1 MPRMISAMTD
11 SLTASAREVFDVEA
25 RRHDRRARWFFWTV
39 LVMASSASIAGNAA
53 HSLVATD
60 LAVPAPLAVGVAV
73 APPIILMLS
82 IEGLSMLVRSGRRSK
97 VTSRLALTSTGL
109 LAVFAFVLS
118 FEALRDL
125 AVRSGIAETLAW
137 MWPVIVDVSIAQATL
152 ALLALWRPAEAATEG
167 RYEDLDFDMD
177 GEFDNEVGE
186 PDADAVAGDDHAQR
200 ALVVLRTRKIR
211 QSPETVQ
218 RVLALDAVGVKVN
231 QIATR
236 LDVHHSTVRR
246 ILEAARVARGAHIPE
261 SHQTAA
267 LRA

>member
-1 MPRMISAMTD
+1 MTE
-11 SLTASAREVFDVEA
+11 SLTASGREVLDVEA
-25 RRHDRRARWFFWTV
+25 RRHQRRAKWFFWMV

-60 LAVPAPLAVGVAV
+60 LAVPARLAVGVAV

-97 VTSRLALTSTGL
+97 VTFRLALSSTGL

-118 FEALRDL
+118 FEALRNL
-125 AVRSGIAETLAW
+125 AVRSGIPEMLAW

-152 ALLALWRPAEAATEG
+152 ALLALWRPAEVANDGA
-167 RYEDLDFDMD
+167 YEDLDDMD
-177 GEFDNEVGE
+177 GEFDDDEVGE
-186 PDADAVAGDDHAQR
+186 PDVDAVVGDDHAQR

-231 QIATR
+231 EIATR

-246 ILEAARVARGAHIPE
+246 ILGAARAARGTHIPE
-261 SHQTAA
+261 SRQTAA

>member
-1 MPRMISAMTD
+1 MTD
-11 SLTASAREVFDVEA
+11 SLTASGREGLDDVEA
-25 RRHDRRARWFFWTV
+25 RRHERRAKWFFWTV
-39 LVMASSASIAGNAA
+39 LIMASSASIAGNAA

-97 VTSRLALTSTGL
+97 VTFRLALMSTGL

-125 AVRSGIAETLAW
+125 AVRSGIPEILAW

-152 ALLALWRPAEAATEG
+152 ALLALWRPEEAATEG
-167 RYEDLDFDMD
+167 NYEDLDDYD
-177 GEFDNEVGE
+177 EAGEHDV
-186 PDADAVAGDDHAQR
+186 DAVVGDDHAQR

-231 QIATR
+231 EIATR
-236 LDVHHSTVRR
+236 LDVHHSTVRL
-246 ILEAARVARGAHIPE
+246 ILGTARAARDTHIPE
-261 SHQTAA
+261 SRHTAA

>member
-1 MPRMISAMTD
+1 MTD
-11 SLTASAREVFDVEA
+11 SLTASGHEVLDVEA
-25 RRHDRRARWFFWTV
+25 HRHQRRAKWFFWMV
-39 LVMASSASIAGNAA
+39 LIMASSASIAGNAA

-60 LAVPAPLAVGVAV
+60 LAVPARLAVGVAV

-82 IEGLSMLVRSGRRSK
+82 IEGLSLLVRSGRRSK
-97 VTSRLALTSTGL
+97 VTFRLALTSTGL

-125 AVRSGIAETLAW
+125 AVRSGIPEMLAW
-137 MWPVIVDVSIAQATL
+137 MWPVIIDVSIAQATL
-152 ALLALWRPAEAATEG
+152 ALLALWRPEEATTD
-167 RYEDLDFDMD
+167 RDYEDLGLDIDD
-177 GEFDNEVGE
+177 EFDDDEIGNPDV
-186 PDADAVAGDDHAQR
+186 DADVGDDHAQR

-231 QIATR
+231 EIATR
-236 LDVHHSTVRR
+236 LDVHHSTVRL
-246 ILEAARVARGAHIPE
+246 ILGTARAARSAHAPE
-261 SHQTAA
+261 PRQTAA